1 MLVGFVLFEGK
12 SSLKISL
19 DFDGLVGLEKIGQHI
34 PFNYSKI
41 GHSYE
46 AFDLKHWVLSH
57 VQSVEMSGR
66 IEGCNGCAK
75 SQAGKSKPVAQR
87 PNSQ

>member
-19 DFDGLVGLEKIGQHI
+19 DFDGLTGLEKIGQHI

-46 AFDLKHWVLSH
+46 AFD
-57 VQSVEMSGR
+57 
-66 IEGCNGCAK
+66 
-75 SQAGKSKPVAQR
+75 
-87 PNSQ
+87 